1 MHITSSDRSN
11 SSRSSRSD
19 CRTEGGRIPT
29 WTLVA
34 ALMIGPGAKTEIA
47 LIALASIRFP
57 LVSTID
63 GTGM

>member
-1 MHITSSDRSN
+1 
-11 SSRSSRSD
+11 
-19 CRTEGGRIPT
+19 
-29 WTLVA
+29 
-34 ALMIGPGAKTEIA
+34 MIGPGAKTEIA